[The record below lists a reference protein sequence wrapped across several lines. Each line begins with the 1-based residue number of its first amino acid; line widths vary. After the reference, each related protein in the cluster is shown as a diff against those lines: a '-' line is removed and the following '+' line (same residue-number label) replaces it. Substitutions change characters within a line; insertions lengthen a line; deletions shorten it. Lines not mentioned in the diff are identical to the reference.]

1 MSTYLRNGRLG
12 LCVLA
17 VSSLILVG
25 CNTSEQDSDSKISNA
40 TAAAGKTD
48 AADTSDTESESSSS
62 SQSESSS
69 KAADSSET
77 ESESSSANAQESESD
92 SKKDGKDTDGKDAD
106 ASRSEKSD
114 KSEKSEKNKSS
125 DSSSNKTSSADGSRK
140 DAAAA
145 VSFTDA
151 FVKATGDN
159 AEMTAVFGTLVNN
172 TGKPVTITGFKAN
185 VDAAA
190 FEIHEVVDGKMR
202 QKNGGITIPSGGSY
216 KLEPGSDH
224 FMLLGLKK
232 PIKAGEKVKITVTVK
247 DGKTIEF
254 KDVKVR
260 TIASGDEDYDGKHS
274 GH

>member
-48 AADTSDTESESSSS
+48 AAATSDTESESSSS

-92 SKKDGKDTDGKDAD
+92 SKKDGKDAD

-151 FVKATGDN
+151 FVKATGDG